1 MVDISRVHG
10 VINQQTS
17 LGGHHLVPSGVI
29 KRGLLENMEHRPLMD
44 DFHMDDPQ
52 KITLDDTGY
61 GKFPDS

>member
-1 MVDISRVHG
+1 
-10 VINQQTS
+10 
-17 LGGHHLVPSGVI
+17 
-29 KRGLLENMEHRPLMD
+29 MEHRPLMD